1 VKQVLVK
8 QLLLRAWLL
17 KLLMETFISSLWYDP
32 LMDNQNSGINQ
43 PMSFNI
49 SKGKFVD
56 EFRS

>member
-1 VKQVLVK
+1 VLVK
-8 QLLLRAWLL
+8 QLLLWDWLL

-43 PMSFNI
+43 PMSLNI
-49 SKGKFVD
+49 NKVKFVD